1 MCVCQ
6 SGMCVYSLVYVYI
19 CIYIYVYSLP
29 ILNMKLVIHK
39 DQVGR

>member
-6 SGMCVYSLVYVYI
+6 SGMCVYSLVYV
-19 CIYIYVYSLP
+19 LP